1 MNKIDLPA
9 APTAQVRKL
18 TRLHAARG
26 QVAELCPEGVEFK
39 SIGEICQI
47 NRGRVVSKDYLRDNA
62 GEYPV
67 YSSQTVDDGVF
78 GSINTCDYDGE
89 YLTWTTDGANAG
101 SIFYRNGKF
110 SITNVCGLLKVKV
123 DGVNT
128 KFLLYILATVSKK
141 YVSAGM
147 GNPKIMSNV
156 MEKIKIPIP
165 PLAVQQEIVKILDT
179 FATLEAE
186 LETELETELEARRK
200 QYEYYRDELLMFDN
214 RVCFVKLSEMF
225 TMRNGYT
232 PSKANKDFWTNST
245 LPWFRMDDIRQNG
258 RILTDSLQHITP
270 QAIKG
275 KLFPA
280 GSIIMATTAT
290 IGVHALLI
298 ADSLANQ
305 RFTFFT
311 KNVNRSLP
319 EIDMKYA
326 FYYFF
331 IIDEWCTQNT
341 QVSSFPSVD
350 IGKLKNYEM
359 PVPPIEEQR
368 RIVKILDKFDALV
381 NDISVGLPAE
391 LNARRKQYEYYRDG
405 KWGQRPIFRRK
416 NRALS
421 PFSQS

>member
-1 MNKIDLPA
+1 MNKPMNKIDLPA

-18 TRLHAARG
+18 TRLRAARG

-165 PLAVQQEIVKILDT
+165 PLAIQQEIVKILDT
-179 FATLEAE
+179 FTTLEAE
-186 LETELETELEARRK
+186 LEAELEARKK
-200 QYEYYRDELLMFDN
+200 QYEYYRDKLLTFEPLE
-214 RVCFVKLSEMF
+214 KE
-225 TMRNGYT
+225 Y
-232 PSKANKDFWTNST
+232 
-245 LPWFRMDDIRQNG
+245 
-258 RILTDSLQHITP
+258 
-270 QAIKG
+270 
-275 KLFPA
+275 
-280 GSIIMATTAT
+280 
-290 IGVHALLI
+290 
-298 ADSLANQ
+298 ANQ
-305 RFTFFT
+305 
-311 KNVNRSLP
+311 
-319 EIDMKYA
+319 
-326 FYYFF
+326 
-331 IIDEWCTQNT
+331 
-341 QVSSFPSVD
+341 
-350 IGKLKNYEM
+350 
-359 PVPPIEEQR
+359 
-368 RIVKILDKFDALV
+368 
-381 NDISVGLPAE
+381 
-391 LNARRKQYEYYRDG
+391 
-405 KWGQRPIFRRK
+405 
-416 NRALS
+416 
-421 PFSQS
+421 